1 LEGIV
6 LEHLEDG
13 CDQRSAF
20 AKNSQRL
27 FRTAAEHTLDSRHT
41 KAIDDVLRETEGDEL
56 WDRET
61 SALRRRVSER
71 SRRARGWTY
80 LVERDPEID
89 LHELSLDLVHE
100 DVGRVPVSKSDDV
113 SDDGSR
119 RDAPRVVGADVEP
132 EGRELVLLE
141 EEVAHDGRELVES
154 VEEVLVLGDVPVRR
168 VACGCATFGGLD
180 RDRSCSGI
188 LGTKACLGYEPIDDM
203 PSVEVERKGNGDS
216 LCVEREESIGERLGV
231 VDELNDSRESRERDD
246 LVRAES
252 KVAPPCA
259 VVAVQEGVDEIERLL
274 HHGVLSDVVL
284 ALELHNHQASV
295 NDSRDFIG
303 YARAAC
309 TPSRRSQ
316 SR

>member
-1 LEGIV
+1 M

-61 SALRRRVSER
+61 SAL
-71 SRRARGWTY
+71 
-80 LVERDPEID
+80 VERDPEID

-100 DVGRVPVSKSDDV
+100 DVGRVPVSESNDV

-168 VACGCATFGGLD
+168 VVCGCATFGGLD

-188 LGTKACLGYEPIDDM
+188 LGTKACLGYE
-203 PSVEVERKGNGDS
+203 

-231 VDELNDSRESRERDD
+231 VDELDDSRESREWDD

-252 KVAPPCA
+252 KVAPPRA